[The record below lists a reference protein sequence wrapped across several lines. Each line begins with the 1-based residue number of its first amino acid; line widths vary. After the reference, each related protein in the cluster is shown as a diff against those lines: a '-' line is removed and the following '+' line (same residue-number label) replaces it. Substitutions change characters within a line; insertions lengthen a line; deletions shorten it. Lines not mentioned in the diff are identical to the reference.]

1 MKGNHLPEQILFE
14 QVILASF
21 YPYMIMIPLLSV
33 ILILIT
39 CLCTS
44 AKVLTMQSLSPIHA
58 NEVTS
63 QSRDEFSIG
72 LGHIENVM
80 YAAFF

>member
-1 MKGNHLPEQILFE
+1 MKGNHLPEQILFV

-39 CLCTS
+39 CLCAS
-44 AKVLTMQSLSPIHA
+44 AKVLTMQSLSPTHV
-58 NEVTS
+58 NEVTL
-63 QSRDEFSIG
+63 QSRDKFSIG
-72 LGHIENVM
+72 LGHIENFKYV
-80 YAAFF
+80 AFF